1 LSGAANLLNKSHLA
15 MLLTFATFGCIVGTH
30 VGSLPVL
37 VKQAGVSPWAFGL
50 AGSLGMATNIL
61 CMSVGGYINRFASHR
76 TMLLAMLPV
85 SALALLYAL
94 MVTSVAAFIISF
106 LLLSAVLGVIDLF
119 MNAEASVVE
128 EERQVASFNTYH
140 GTVMLAIAVCALLG
154 SIVSVKLA
162 PWWGVLFVVVPLVL
176 AWIAVYRHAPSRAS
190 HEHGSGGTALP
201 MPVGLIALIGLAAGF
216 NVTCEVAAIQWSG
229 QLLAATAPE
238 LAAISGLGLAFYGL
252 CAGTMRLFGDRVTTR
267 FGELRI
273 MSTGLLV
280 AIAGFFVL
288 GIEPGFWTSTFAFAA
303 VGLGLAVVFPSLF
316 SLVGRL
322 APGNRAGA
330 MSLASLVS
338 GLPRV
343 ALPWS
348 LGMIAAAENVNAVF
362 GALAFVAAGALLLIF
377 VVYRR
382 SAAQLLA
389 K

>member
-1 LSGAANLLNKSHLA
+1 
-15 MLLTFATFGCIVGTH
+15 MLLTFAAFGCIVGTH
-30 VGSLPVL
+30 VGSFPVL
-37 VKQAGVSPWAFGL
+37 VKQADVSPWHFGL

-76 TMLLAMLPV
+76 TMLLTMLPV
-85 SALALLYAL
+85 SAFALLYAL
-94 MVTSVAAFIISF
+94 TVTTVAAFLISF
-106 LLLSAVLGVIDLF
+106 LLLSAVLGMIDLF

-128 EERQVASFNTYH
+128 EERRVASFNTYH

-154 SIVSVKLA
+154 SIVSVEYA
-162 PWWGVLFVVVPLVL
+162 PWWGGLLVVVPLAL
-176 AWIAVYRHAPSRAS
+176 AWIAVYRHAPTRAS
-190 HEHGSGGTALP
+190 HENGSGGTELP

-238 LAAISGLGLAFYGL
+238 LAVISGLGLAFYGV
-252 CAGTMRLFGDRVTTR
+252 CAGTMRLFGDRFRTR
-267 FGELRI
+267 FGDLRI
-273 MSTGLLV
+273 MSTSLVV
-280 AIAGFFVL
+280 AIAGFLVL
-288 GIEPGFWTSTFAFAA
+288 GMVPGFWISVLAFAA

-330 MSLASLVS
+330 MSLAALVS

-343 ALPWS
+343 TLPWS
-348 LGMIAAAENVNAVF
+348 LGMIAAVENVNAVF

-382 SAAQLLA
+382 STAQFLV